1 MLVRLVSLTGI
12 IFLGL
17 SSLSFI
23 EHYFPKD
30 AKTRGIVFALIA
42 MMLFS
47 CMAAIAKH
55 FADSYSAF
63 QIAFFRFFFALFP
76 LFPLIVSSGGL
87 DVFKTK
93 RFPGHVWRSIVGTL
107 SLISY
112 FYSLQHLP
120 LADAVAVS
128 FTNPLFI
135 TLLSMVL
142 LKEKVGLNRWIA
154 IVLGFVGVV
163 IIAQPDG
170 LTLNIGVIYGLV
182 SSMFYA
188 LAMISLRTLGST
200 EKVLTTTAYFTIL
213 ASCMLAVPAAFSWTP
228 PSFIDLM
235 IFILCGLL
243 AGIGQLFLTSAYQN
257 APPSVI
263 SPFNYSSILWAVIIG
278 FIAWG
283 QIPALHVWIGSGLV
297 IATGIYILQKQNI
310 KRDDLPPAEPL

>member
-1 MLVRLVSLTGI
+1 MQ
-12 IFLGL
+12 
-17 SSLSFI
+17 FI
-23 EHYFPKD
+23 ERYFPKD
-30 AKTRGIVFALIA
+30 AKHRGIVFALIA

-55 FADSYSAF
+55 FSGSYSAF

-76 LFPLIVSSGGL
+76 LFPLIVSSGGF

-93 RFPGHVWRSIVGTL
+93 RFFGHVWRSCVGTA
-107 SLISY
+107 SLICY
-112 FYSLQHLP
+112 FYSLQSLP

-128 FTNPLFI
+128 FTNPIFI

-142 LKEKVGLNRWIA
+142 LKEKVGIHRWVA
-154 IVLGFVGVV
+154 IILGFIGVI

-170 LTLNIGVIYGLV
+170 LNLNIGVVYGLA

-188 LAMISLRTLGST
+188 LAMISLRSLGGT
-200 EKVLTTTAYFTIL
+200 EKVLTTTTYFTIL
-213 ASCMLAVPAAFSWTP
+213 ASLMLTIPAALSWHAP
-228 PSFIDLM
+228 PFIDLM

-263 SPFNYSSILWAVIIG
+263 SPFNYSSILWAVLIG
-278 FIAWG
+278 FVFWG
-283 QIPALHVWIGSGLV
+283 QIPELHVWIGAAII
-297 IATGIYILQKQNI
+297 IATGIYILQQQTTNKD
-310 KRDDLPPAEPL
+310 KLPPAEPL

>member
-1 MLVRLVSLTGI
+1 M
-12 IFLGL
+12 
-17 SSLSFI
+17 SFI
-23 EHYFPKD
+23 ERHFPKD
-30 AKTRGIVFALIA
+30 AKHRGIIFALIA

-55 FADSYSAF
+55 FAGSYSAF

-87 DVFKTK
+87 DVFKTQ
-93 RFPGHVWRSIVGTL
+93 RFFGHVWRSVVGTA
-107 SLISY
+107 SLICY

-128 FTNPLFI
+128 FTNPIFI

-142 LKEKVGLNRWIA
+142 LKEKVGINKWIA
-154 IVLGFVGVV
+154 IALGFIGVL
-163 IIAQPDG
+163 IIAKPDG
-170 LTLNIGVIYGLV
+170 LTLNIGVFYGLA
-182 SSMFYA
+182 SSLFYA
-188 LAMISLRTLGST
+188 LAMISLRTLGGT
-200 EKVLTTTAYFTIL
+200 EKVLTTTTYFTVL
-213 ASCMLAVPAAFSWTP
+213 ASCMLAIPAALSWVA

-278 FIAWG
+278 FLAWG
-283 QIPALHVWIGSGLV
+283 QIPQLHVWIGAAIV
-297 IATGIYILQKQNI
+297 IATGIYILQQQNI
-310 KRDDLPPAEPL
+310 KPNDAPPAEPL

>member
-1 MLVRLVSLTGI
+1 MP
-12 IFLGL
+12 FLERYL
-17 SSLSFI
+17 
-23 EHYFPKD
+23 PKD
-30 AKTRGIVFALIA
+30 SRHRGIVYALIA

-55 FADSYSAF
+55 FAGTYSAF

-76 LFPLIVSSGGL
+76 LFPLIVSSGGWE
-87 DVFKTK
+87 VFKTK
-93 RFPGHVWRSIVGTL
+93 RFFGHVWRSIVGML
-107 SLISY
+107 SLICY
-112 FYSLQHLP
+112 FYSLQNLP

-128 FTNPLFI
+128 FTNPIFI
-135 TLLSMVL
+135 TLLSTAL
-142 LKEKVGLNRWIA
+142 LKEKVGRNRWIA
-154 IVLGFVGVV
+154 IILGFIGVI

-170 LTLNIGVIYGLV
+170 LTLNIGVIYGLA

-200 EKVLTTTAYFTIL
+200 EKVLTTTTYFTVL
-213 ASCMLAVPAAFSWTP
+213 ASIMLTLPAALSWVA

-235 IFILCGLL
+235 IFIICGLF

-283 QIPALHVWIGSGLV
+283 QIPALHVWVGASIV
-297 IATGIYILQKQNI
+297 IATGVYILQQQNI
-310 KRDDLPPAEPL
+310 KRDDIPPAEPL

>member
-1 MLVRLVSLTGI
+1 MP
-12 IFLGL
+12 FLERYL
-17 SSLSFI
+17 
-23 EHYFPKD
+23 PKD
-30 AKTRGIVFALIA
+30 SRHRGIVYALIA

-55 FADSYSAF
+55 FAGTYSAF

-76 LFPLIVSSGGL
+76 LFPLIVSSGGWE
-87 DVFKTK
+87 VFKTK
-93 RFPGHVWRSIVGTL
+93 RFFGHVWRSIVGML
-107 SLISY
+107 SLICY
-112 FYSLQHLP
+112 FYSLQNLP

-128 FTNPLFI
+128 FTNPIFI
-135 TLLSMVL
+135 TLLSTAL
-142 LKEKVGLNRWIA
+142 LKEKVGRNRWIA
-154 IVLGFVGVV
+154 IILGFIGVI

-170 LTLNIGVIYGLV
+170 LTLNIGVIYGLA

-200 EKVLTTTAYFTIL
+200 EKVLTTTTYFTVL
-213 ASCMLAVPAAFSWTP
+213 ASIMLTLPAALSWVA

-235 IFILCGLL
+235 IFIICGLF

-283 QIPALHVWIGSGLV
+283 QIPALHVWIGASIV
-297 IATGIYILQKQNI
+297 IATGVYILQQQNI
-310 KRDDLPPAEPL
+310 KRDDIPPAEPL

>member
-1 MLVRLVSLTGI
+1 MS
-12 IFLGL
+12 FLERY
-17 SSLSFI
+17 I
-23 EHYFPKD
+23 PKD
-30 AKTRGIVFALIA
+30 AKHRGIMFALIA

-55 FADSYSAF
+55 FADHYSAF

-76 LFPLIVSSGGL
+76 LFPLIVSSGGFE
-87 DVFKTK
+87 VFKTK
-93 RFPGHVWRSIVGTL
+93 RFFGHVWRSCVGTA
-107 SLISY
+107 SLITY

-128 FTNPLFI
+128 FTNPIFI

-142 LKEKVGLNRWIA
+142 LKEKVGRNRWIA
-154 IVLGFVGVV
+154 IVLGFIGV
-163 IIAQPDG
+163 IIIAKPDG
-170 LTLNIGVIYGLV
+170 LNLNIGVFFGLA

-188 LAMISLRTLGST
+188 LAMISLRTLGGT

-213 ASCMLAVPAAFSWTP
+213 ASLMLAIPAALSWTAP
-228 PSFIDLM
+228 PFLDLM

-283 QIPALHVWIGSGLV
+283 QIPALHVWIGATIV
-297 IATGIYILQKQNI
+297 ISTGIYILQQQNVVKKDQPI
-310 KRDDLPPAEPL
+310 EPL

>member
-1 MLVRLVSLTGI
+1 
-12 IFLGL
+12 
-17 SSLSFI
+17 
-23 EHYFPKD
+23 
-30 AKTRGIVFALIA
+30 
-42 MMLFS
+42 
-47 CMAAIAKH
+47 MAAIAKH

-76 LFPLIVSSGGL
+76 LFPLIISSGGL

-93 RFPGHVWRSIVGTL
+93 RFFGHMWRSVVGTA
-107 SLISY
+107 SLITY

-128 FTNPLFI
+128 FTNPIFI
-135 TLLSMVL
+135 TLLSMVM
-142 LKEKVGLNRWIA
+142 LKEKVALNTWIA
-154 IVLGFVGVV
+154 IALGFIGVM
-163 IIAQPDG
+163 IIAKPEG
-170 LTLNIGVIYGLV
+170 LTLNIGVFYGLA

-188 LAMISLRTLGST
+188 LAMISLRTLGGT
-200 EKVLTTTAYFTIL
+200 EKVLTTTAYFTVL
-213 ASCMLAVPAAFSWTP
+213 ASCMLAVPAAFSWVA
-228 PSFIDLM
+228 PSFLDLM

-283 QIPALHVWIGSGLV
+283 QIPELHVWIGASIV
-297 IATGIYILQKQNI
+297 IATGVYILQQQNI
-310 KRDDLPPAEPL
+310 KRDDLPPADPL